1 MKHTILLSLTLVLA
15 VNLLPIRAQ
24 VPWDI
29 GIIHSEMIGTEPGFS
44 YGFLPIN
51 EPNYF
56 QVGRVSTKLPNGDRE
71 WKYKLLEYETM
82 LVKDV
87 IIAKN
92 SFPETHMAILN
103 MSKRTNGE
111 LLHYNGK
118 VATVRFTQL
127 KNYKN
132 TGDYLC
138 QFNCETGQWSDL
150 VRVCNA
156 SDSLF
161 FNPFGSDREDR
172 YYYYALS
179 ERITEPPHIYNGDS
193 HTIAKIDLVTLEID
207 TLLTLQMPNRKTN
220 LHFQHSMISPDG
232 RWLVLSEHWDK
243 GYYHGD
249 PKGAPPQ
256 AYIIDT
262 RNNTFKTCLIPSAP
276 YGHLFTPDSKYV
288 IMGSYESGEIFKIDV
303 DKGEQVSSVK
313 GTTTIF
319 DFHIAPSG
327 KYFLVG
333 YDEENCPR
341 KVYDV
346 RSTHDLKLITSVF
359 LDELFPQPDLGR
371 DLKSIFD
378 GRVVIS
384 RSASPSDTVKLAG
397 RILLHLLSDSIHPL
411 DPGSP
416 GAQKLALAE
425 TIANG
430 KLYANRTHLELTPPR
445 YIKGEA
451 RSVSIASDGNLIITG
466 KRDVE
471 HLTWAL
477 FISKITPEG
486 EMIWE
491 TKLRG
496 KKISDTSAGMH
507 LPSPDGGCVV
517 YSMYYSHERSIG
529 QSRLSRISGTGKIIY
544 DKLFVGRPN
553 PNAIYIDPQEME
565 IQPDGSVI
573 LKGKKYLSE
582 REHFSWTGL
591 MSPEGEFTHQIVEQD
606 R

>member
-1 MKHTILLSLTLVLA
+1 MRDPFLLSLTLILT
-15 VNLLPIRAQ
+15 VNLLPTAAQ

-29 GIIHSEMIGTEPGFS
+29 GIIHAEMIGTEPGFS
-44 YGFLPIN
+44 YGYLPIN

-56 QVGRVSTKLPNGDRE
+56 QVGRVSTKLPNGERE
-71 WKYKLLEYETM
+71 WKYKVLEYETM
-82 LVKDV
+82 LVNDL
-87 IIAKN
+87 IIARS

-103 MSKRTNGE
+103 MNIRTNGE

-118 VATVRFTQL
+118 VATLRFTRL
-127 KNYKN
+127 MNYKN
-132 TGDYLC
+132 AGDYLC
-138 QFNCETGQWSDL
+138 QYTVETGQWSEL
-150 VRVCNA
+150 VRVCNT
-156 SDSLF
+156 SDSLY
-161 FNPFGSDREDR
+161 FNPFGSDRGDR

-193 HTIAKIDLVTLEID
+193 HTIARIDLVTLEID
-207 TLLTLQMPNRKTN
+207 TLLTLQMPGRKTN
-220 LHFQHSMISPDG
+220 LPFQHSMISPDG

-243 GYYHGD
+243 GYYQGD
-249 PKGAPPQ
+249 PNGAPPQ

-262 RNNTFKTCLIPSAP
+262 RNNTLKTCLIPGAP
-276 YGHLFTPDSKYV
+276 YGHLFTPDSKYM
-288 IMGSYESGEIFKIDV
+288 IMGSYETGEISKIDV
-303 DKGEQVSSVK
+303 NRGEQVRSVK
-313 GTTTIF
+313 GTATIF

-333 YDEENCPR
+333 YDKENCPR

-346 RSTHDLKLITSVF
+346 RSTHDLELITSVF

-384 RSASPSDTVKLAG
+384 RSTSPSDTLELAG
-397 RILLHLLSDSIHPL
+397 RILLHLLPDSIHPL

-416 GAQKLALAE
+416 GAQKLVLAE
-425 TIANG
+425 TIAKG
-430 KLYANRTHLELTPPR
+430 KLYAKRTHLELTPHR

-451 RSVSIASDGNLIITG
+451 RSVSIASDGNLIVTG

-471 HLTWAL
+471 NLTWAL
-477 FISKITPEG
+477 FITKITPEG
-486 EMIWE
+486 EIIWE
-491 TKLRG
+491 TKLQG
-496 KKISDTSAGMH
+496 SKISDTSAGMH
-507 LPSPDGGCVV
+507 LPAPDGGCVV

-529 QSRLSRISGTGKIIY
+529 QSRLSRISGTGDIIY

-553 PNAIYIDPQEME
+553 PGAIYIDPQEME
-565 IQPDGSVI
+565 LHPDGSVI
-573 LKGKKYLSE
+573 LKGEKYLSE
-582 REHFSWTGL
+582 KEHFYWKGL
-591 MSPEGEFTHQIVEQD
+591 MSPEGEFTHKIAEKE